1 VSHDPVITG
10 RIRHG
15 AGADKSIFIAAAQN
29 NVRTIVQVWDQRGC
43 MRYRR
48 CRGRVCLTP
57 ERVGGN
63 PSGMHVPA
71 RFAAYRRHVD
81 LRRQASALC
90 PATV

>member
-1 VSHDPVITG
+1 MHVMVAPPQPGLFD
-10 RIRHG
+10 
-15 AGADKSIFIAAAQN
+15 AQ
-29 NVRTIVQVWDQRGC
+29 RSS
-43 MRYRR
+43 
-48 CRGRVCLTP
+48 
-57 ERVGGN
+57 GN